1 MKFVNQA
8 ILCITVG
15 TLVGLITYGV
25 FLYYNIAIF
34 GWNLG
39 LIFAPLFAGYAE
51 TLLAQKI
58 IGEDI
63 GAVSAFILF
72 ITTTFY
78 SFILKNPTLGINFI
92 TFGSIFVI
100 LQAAFP
106 TLINYLLMA
115 VGLGVLSYLSGIFKR
130 ITTYIYNKIKIFNHK
145 YILDEPYEEVKTET
159 IVEYDEM
166 KSNQKLNSLNFFFM
180 TSTDAPDKYIINL
193 GQFHST
199 VIMEKDKHLVH
210 ADPEQFELN
219 TLNTFKIG
227 KDECL
232 IKLTEKIKSAGGNG
246 ILDLDIQYSLIGLG
260 GDSYQ
265 VSAMGMGV
273 YIK

>member
-1 MKFVNQA
+1 MADKKRTKTVNDELESA
-8 ILCITVG
+8 
-15 TLVGLITYGV
+15 
-25 FLYYNIAIF
+25 
-34 GWNLG
+34 
-39 LIFAPLFAGYAE
+39 AGYAE
-51 TLLAQKI
+51 TLLAKKI

-63 GAVSAFILF
+63 GAISAFILF
-72 ITTTFY
+72 LTTTFY
-78 SFILKNPTLGINFI
+78 SFILKNPTLGFNVI
-92 TFGSIFVI
+92 TVGSIFVI

-106 TLINYLLMA
+106 TLINYLVFA
-115 VGLGVLSYLSGIFKR
+115 VGLGLVSYILGIFKR

-145 YILDEPYEEVKTET
+145 YILDEPYEEVKTE
-159 IVEYDEM
+159 IVVEYDEM
-166 KSNQKLNSLNFFFM
+166 KCNQMLNSLNFFFM

-199 VIMEKDKHLVH
+199 VIIEKNKHLVH
-210 ADPEQFELN
+210 PDPEQFELN

-227 KDECL
+227 RDECL
-232 IKLTEKIKSAGGNG
+232 IKLTEKIKAAGGNG

-265 VSAMGMGV
+265 VTAMGMGV